1 MGAERLGRVCGG
13 LTLDGLS
20 LGVGYTLEGA
30 GDCDDRANDFRR
42 KSVLFLQI
50 FFGSVRH
57 HASANPLWI
66 LNLSLV
72 RNFLSH
78 ANRYNRFLL
87 TCYLLNHRITSYENH
102 TSD

>member
-1 MGAERLGRVCGG
+1 MEDSRWKVCGWG
-13 LTLDGLS
+13 F
-20 LGVGYTLEGA
+20 GYTLEGA

-57 HASANPLWI
+57 HDSANPLWI

-78 ANRYNRFLL
+78 ANTINIGSCRRAI
-87 TCYLLNHRITSYENH
+87 C
-102 TSD
+102 